1 MLLSSLPLQA
11 HHISRVVWEHFAPP
25 KIKRFPTSSS
35 CLPPF
40 GEGGLPLTPVDLLL
54 AHVLMGVAWA
64 MLCKIQVSMHRS
76 ASRVILKQSRVLLS
90 VFPCSRV
97 CPV

>member
-35 CLPPF
+35 YLSATFWGGGFAINSCGPAAGSRSDGGCL
-40 GEGGLPLTPVDLLL
+40 GNAL
-54 AHVLMGVAWA
+54 
-64 MLCKIQVSMHRS
+64 
-76 ASRVILKQSRVLLS
+76 
-90 VFPCSRV
+90 
-97 CPV
+97 